1 MIRKQEA
8 TGKTVDEA
16 RAKACALLGVQ
27 ADDLNVSCEVLEM
40 PQKTGFLGLKLTP
53 AKVCV
58 SVEEPDAPAAPAVEE
73 KKAPV
78 QEKAAPAP
86 VVEAPAAPA
95 EPEAKAEEAAA
106 PAVEAAAVQQPA
118 AEEEETEE
126 PINIEEN
133 AKVKAEEAAAP
144 AVEAAAVQQPAA
156 EEEETEE
163 PINIE
168 ENAKVKAAVDY
179 LREVI
184 ALMGVENVSFS
195 AVQKGEATI
204 IRLDGEKLGALI
216 GRRGETMESLSYLAS
231 LVANRLEGDY
241 IKLGLD
247 VAGYRDKRESDL
259 TALAQRI
266 GAKVRKTGR
275 SFAMEPMNPYERR
288 IIHSAISKMEGV
300 RSESK
305 GEGRDRRVVIY
316 STAPDAQ
323 TENTYGERRPRGG
336 RGNGRRPGGP
346 RSGGYRGGNR
356 SDHGDRNGS
365 RGGYRGSRSGA
376 PRGPRPSGVPERTY
390 APRDAEN
397 AAPVA
402 PKRTERVDDFADFS
416 FGKIEL

>member
-1 MIRKQEA
+1 MIRTQEA

-16 RAKACALLGVQ
+16 RANACSKLGVQ
-27 ADDLNVSCEVLEM
+27 ADDINVSYEVLEM

-53 AKVCV
+53 AKVRV
-58 SVEEPDAPAAPAVEE
+58 TVEEADPVPAAPVVE
-73 KKAPV
+73 
-78 QEKAAPAP
+78 EKAAPAP
-86 VVEAPAAPA
+86 VAEEPKAEEKTPVEEAPAAPA
-95 EPEAKAEEAAA
+95 AEEAPAAQPVEEAAEAA
-106 PAVEAAAVQQPA
+106 PAEGEEVEV
-118 AEEEETEE
+118 

-133 AKVKAEEAAAP
+133 
-144 AVEAAAVQQPAA
+144 
-156 EEEETEE
+156 
-163 PINIE
+163 N
-168 ENAKVKAAVDY
+168 KVKAAVDY

-184 ALMGVENVSFS
+184 ARMGVENVTFS

-288 IIHSAISKMEGV
+288 IIHSAIGKMEGV

-323 TENTYGERRPRGG
+323 TENTYGERRGRGG
-336 RGNGRRPGGP
+336 RPNGRRPGGNRGGYRGGDRNERGG
-346 RSGGYRGGNR
+346 RSGGYRGGR
-356 SDHGDRNGS
+356 SGS
-365 RGGYRGSRSGA
+365 RGPRGSS
-376 PRGPRPSGVPERTY
+376 VPERTY
-390 APRDAEN
+390 APRDAES

-402 PKRTERVDDFADFS
+402 PKRTERVDDFADLS

>member
-27 ADDLNVSCEVLEM
+27 ADDLNVSYEVLEM
-40 PQKTGFLGLKLTP
+40 PQKTGFLGLKTTP

-58 SVEEPDAPAAPAVEE
+58 SVEEPDAPAAPA
-73 KKAPV
+73 
-78 QEKAAPAP
+78 AAPAP
-86 VVEAPAAPA
+86 AAEAAPEVPAAPVEEPAAPVEAPAA
-95 EPEAKAEEAAA
+95 E
-106 PAVEAAAVQQPA
+106 VEQPA
-118 AEEEETEE
+118 AEQAAPAAAAAADEETEV
-126 PINIEEN
+126 PI
-133 AKVKAEEAAAP
+133 V
-144 AVEAAAVQQPAA
+144 
-156 EEEETEE
+156 
-163 PINIE
+163 IE
-168 ENAKVKAAVDY
+168 ENAKVKAAVEY
-179 LREVI
+179 LQEVI
-184 ALMGVENVSFS
+184 AKMGVENVTFS

-204 IRLDGEKLGALI
+204 IRLDGEHLGALI

-247 VAGYRDKRESDL
+247 VAGYRDKRESNL

-336 RGNGRRPGGP
+336 RPGNGRRPGGN
-346 RSGGYRGGNR
+346 RNGGYRGGSR
-356 SDHGDRNGS
+356 SEHGDRNGN
-365 RGGYRGSRSGA
+365 RGGYRGSRNGGN
-376 PRGPRPSGVPERTY
+376 RGPRPSGVPERTY
-390 APRDAEN
+390 APRDAET

>member
-1 MIRKQEA
+1 MIRTQEA

-27 ADDLNVSCEVLEM
+27 AEDMNVSYEVLEM

-53 AKVCV
+53 AKVRV
-58 SVEEPDAPAAPAVEE
+58 SVEEPDAPKAPEAPAAE
-73 KKAPV
+73 AP
-78 QEKAAPAP
+78 APAP
-86 VVEAPAAPA
+86 VEEKVEVPAAPA
-95 EPEAKAEEAAA
+95 AEEAAPAEEPKAEEAA
-106 PAVEAAAVQQPA
+106 PA
-118 AEEEETEE
+118 AEAAPAEEAEE
-126 PINIEEN
+126 VEVPINIEEN
-133 AKVKAEEAAAP
+133 S
-144 AVEAAAVQQPAA
+144 
-156 EEEETEE
+156 
-163 PINIE
+163 
-168 ENAKVKAAVDY
+168 KVKAAVEY
-179 LREVI
+179 LQEVI
-184 ALMGVENVSFS
+184 TRMGVNDVTFS

-288 IIHSAISKMEGV
+288 IIHSAIGKMEGV

-323 TENTYGERRPRGG
+323 TDNTYGERRPRG
-336 RGNGRRPGGP
+336 NGRRNGGN
-346 RSGGYRGGNR
+346 RNGGYRGNR
-356 SDHGDRNGS
+356 NGDRNGS
-365 RGGYRGSRSGA
+365 NRGGYRS
-376 PRGPRPSGVPERTY
+376 GPRPAGSRGGRGSSVPERTY
-390 APRDAEN
+390 APRDAED

-416 FGKIEL
+416 FGKIEI

>member
-27 ADDLNVSCEVLEM
+27 ADDLNVSYEVLEM
-40 PQKTGFLGLKLTP
+40 PQKTGFLGLKTTP

-58 SVEEPDAPAAPAVEE
+58 SVEEPDAPAAPAAAPAPAAEA
-73 KKAPV
+73 APV
-78 QEKAAPAP
+78 QETAPEVPAAPVEEPAAP
-86 VVEAPAAPA
+86 VEAPAA
-95 EPEAKAEEAAA
+95 E
-106 PAVEAAAVQQPA
+106 VEQPA
-118 AEEEETEE
+118 AEQAAPAAAAADEETEV
-126 PINIEEN
+126 PI
-133 AKVKAEEAAAP
+133 V
-144 AVEAAAVQQPAA
+144 
-156 EEEETEE
+156 
-163 PINIE
+163 IE
-168 ENAKVKAAVDY
+168 ENAKVKAAVEY
-179 LREVI
+179 LQEVI
-184 ALMGVENVSFS
+184 AKMGVENVTFS

-204 IRLDGEKLGALI
+204 IRLDGEHLGALI

-305 GEGRDRRVVIY
+305 GEGRDRRVVLY

-336 RGNGRRPGGP
+336 RPGNGRRPGGN
-346 RSGGYRGGNR
+346 RNGGYRGGSR
-356 SDHGDRNGS
+356 SEHGDRNGN
-365 RGGYRGSRSGA
+365 RGGYRGSRNGGN
-376 PRGPRPSGVPERTY
+376 RGPRPSGVPERTY
-390 APRDAEN
+390 APRDAET

>member
-1 MIRKQEA
+1 MIRTQES

-27 ADDLNVSCEVLEM
+27 ADDLNVSYEVLEM
-40 PQKTGFLGLKLTP
+40 PQKTGFLGLKTTP
-53 AKVCV
+53 AKVRV
-58 SVEEPDAPAAPAVEE
+58 SVEEPDAPAAAPAKPVEAVAEQPVETAAPVQETAPVAEQAPAVEE
-73 KKAPV
+73 
-78 QEKAAPAP
+78 
-86 VVEAPAAPA
+86 PAAEQIPTA
-95 EPEAKAEEAAA
+95 EQTTETAEEA
-106 PAVEAAAVQQPA
+106 
-118 AEEEETEE
+118 EEVEE
-126 PINIEEN
+126 PI
-133 AKVKAEEAAAP
+133 V
-144 AVEAAAVQQPAA
+144 
-156 EEEETEE
+156 
-163 PINIE
+163 IE

-184 ALMGVENVSFS
+184 TLMGVENVTFS

-323 TENTYGERRPRGG
+323 TENTYGERRGRGG
-336 RGNGRRPGGP
+336 NRNGRRPGGN
-346 RSGGYRGGNR
+346 RNGGYRGERR
-356 SDHGDRNGS
+356 SN
-365 RGGYRGSRSGA
+365 GGYRGSRSGA
-376 PRGPRPSGVPERTY
+376 PRGPRSSSVPERTY
-390 APRDAEN
+390 APRDAES

>member
-1 MIRKQEA
+1 MIRTQEA

-27 ADDLNVSCEVLEM
+27 AEDLNVSYEVLEM

-53 AKVCV
+53 AKVRV
-58 SVEEPDAPAAPAVEE
+58 SVEEPDVPAAPIVEEAPAPAAEE
-73 KKAPV
+73 K
-78 QEKAAPAP
+78 
-86 VVEAPAAPA
+86 VEAP
-95 EPEAKAEEAAA
+95 AEEAAA
-106 PAVEAAAVQQPA
+106 PAPAEDAPAAPVEEAAAP
-118 AEEEETEE
+118 AEETAAPAEEAEE
-126 PINIEEN
+126 VEVPINIEEN
-133 AKVKAEEAAAP
+133 
-144 AVEAAAVQQPAA
+144 
-156 EEEETEE
+156 
-163 PINIE
+163 N
-168 ENAKVKAAVDY
+168 KVKAAVDY
-179 LREVI
+179 LKEVI
-184 ALMGVENVSFS
+184 TRMGVSDVTFS

-288 IIHSAISKMEGV
+288 IIHSAIGKMEGV

-316 STAPDAQ
+316 STDPNAVAESANARPR
-323 TENTYGERRPRGG
+323 GPRGG
-336 RGNGRRPGGP
+336 RDRNGNGRN
-346 RSGGYRGGNR
+346 GGYHRGGER
-356 SDHGDRNGS
+356 RGDRNGRGPRNGS
-365 RGGYRGSRSGA
+365 GRGGYRSN
-376 PRGPRPSGVPERTY
+376 VPERTY
-390 APRDAEN
+390 TPRDAEN

-402 PKRTERVDDFADFS
+402 PKRTERVDDFADLS

>member
-1 MIRKQEA
+1 MIRTQEA

-27 ADDLNVSCEVLEM
+27 ADDLNVSYEVLEM
-40 PQKTGFLGLKLTP
+40 PQKTGFLGLKTTP
-53 AKVCV
+53 AKVRV
-58 SVEEPDAPAAPAVEE
+58 SVEEPDAPAAPVVEE
-73 KKAPV
+73 KVEPEVK
-78 QEKAAPAP
+78 P
-86 VVEAPAAPA
+86 VVEEAPAEEPKAEEPAAAPVAEEAAPA
-95 EPEAKAEEAAA
+95 EETAD
-106 PAVEAAAVQQPA
+106 PA
-118 AEEEETEE
+118 AEGEE
-126 PINIEEN
+126 PE
-133 AKVKAEEAAAP
+133 V
-144 AVEAAAVQQPAA
+144 
-156 EEEETEE
+156 

-179 LREVI
+179 LKEVI
-184 ALMGVENVSFS
+184 ALMGVENVTFS

-247 VAGYRDKRESDL
+247 VAGYRDKRENDL
-259 TALAQRI
+259 TVLAQRI
-266 GAKVRKTGR
+266 GNKVRKTGR

-323 TENTYGERRPRGG
+323 TENTYGERRGRGG
-336 RGNGRRPGGP
+336 NRNGRRPGGN
-346 RSGGYRGGNR
+346 RNGGYRGERR
-356 SDHGDRNGS
+356 SENGGRN
-365 RGGYRGSRSGA
+365 GGYRGSRSGA
-376 PRGPRPSGVPERTY
+376 PRGPRSSSVPERTY
-390 APRDAEN
+390 APRDAES

>member
-27 ADDLNVSCEVLEM
+27 ADDLNVSYEVLEM

-58 SVEEPDAPAAPAVEE
+58 SVEEPDAPAAAPAPAAEE
-73 KKAPV
+73 KAPV
-78 QEKAAPAP
+78 QP
-86 VVEAPAAPA
+86 VKEEQAAPAAPA
-95 EPEAKAEEAAA
+95 VEEVPAPAAQPEAAA
-106 PAVEAAAVQQPA
+106 EQPAAPAAEAAEQPA
-118 AEEEETEE
+118 AEEETEV
-126 PINIEEN
+126 PINI
-133 AKVKAEEAAAP
+133 A
-144 AVEAAAVQQPAA
+144 
-156 EEEETEE
+156 
-163 PINIE
+163 
-168 ENAKVKAAVDY
+168 ENAKVKAAVEY
-179 LREVI
+179 LQEVI
-184 ALMGVENVSFS
+184 TKMGVENVTFS

-266 GAKVRKTGR
+266 GTKVRKTGR

-336 RGNGRRPGGP
+336 RGNGRRPGGN
-346 RSGGYRGGNR
+346 RKDGYRGG
-356 SDHGDRNGS
+356 S
-365 RGGYRGSRSGA
+365 RGGEHGGRSNSGYRGNRSGA
-376 PRGPRPSGVPERTY
+376 PRGPRPSSVPERTY
-390 APRDAEN
+390 APRDAES

>member
-58 SVEEPDAPAAPAVEE
+58 SVEEPDAPAAAPAEPVVE
-73 KKAPV
+73 KKTPV
-78 QEKAAPAP
+78 QEAVKAAPVA
-86 VVEAPAAPA
+86 EEPAAA
-95 EPEAKAEEAAA
+95 AAQPEAKAEEPAA
-106 PAVEAAAVQQPA
+106 PAAEAAAERPA
-118 AEEEETEE
+118 AEEEEPEV
-126 PINIEEN
+126 PIVIEEN
-133 AKVKAEEAAAP
+133 AK
-144 AVEAAAVQQPAA
+144 
-156 EEEETEE
+156 
-163 PINIE
+163 I
-168 ENAKVKAAVDY
+168 KAAVDY

-184 ALMGVENVSFS
+184 ALMGVENVTFS

-305 GEGRDRRVVIY
+305 GEGPDRRVVIY
-316 STAPDAQ
+316 STDPNASNLPDRDAPR
-323 TENTYGERRPRGG
+323 GRRSGPNRGNRNGRSFNGNRGPRNDNRRGGGYAPRSRNGGFRGG
-336 RGNGRRPGGP
+336 RGSSPRNGGP
-346 RSGGYRGGNR
+346 R
-356 SDHGDRNGS
+356 NG
-365 RGGYRGSRSGA
+365 RPAGS
-376 PRGPRPSGVPERTY
+376 RGPRPSSVPERTY
-390 APRDAEN
+390 APRDAET

>member
-27 ADDLNVSCEVLEM
+27 ADDLNVSYEVLEM
-40 PQKTGFLGLKLTP
+40 PQKTGFLGLKTTP

-58 SVEEPDAPAAPAVEE
+58 SVEEPDAPAAPAAAPAPAAEA
-73 KKAPV
+73 APV
-78 QEKAAPAP
+78 QETAPEVPATPVEEPAAP
-86 VVEAPAAPA
+86 VEAPAA
-95 EPEAKAEEAAA
+95 E
-106 PAVEAAAVQQPA
+106 VEQPA
-118 AEEEETEE
+118 AEQAAPAAAADADEETEV
-126 PINIEEN
+126 PI
-133 AKVKAEEAAAP
+133 V
-144 AVEAAAVQQPAA
+144 
-156 EEEETEE
+156 
-163 PINIE
+163 IE
-168 ENAKVKAAVDY
+168 ENAKVKAAVEY
-179 LREVI
+179 LQEVI
-184 ALMGVENVSFS
+184 AKMGVENVTFS

-204 IRLDGEKLGALI
+204 IRLDGEHLGALI

-316 STAPDAQ
+316 STDPNAVA
-323 TENTYGERRPRGG
+323 ESANARPRGPRG
-336 RGNGRRPGGP
+336 GHDRNGNG
-346 RSGGYRGGNR
+346 RSGGYHRGGER
-356 SDHGDRNGS
+356 RGDRNGRGPRNGGG
-365 RGGYRGSRSGA
+365 RGGYRSN
-376 PRGPRPSGVPERTY
+376 VPERTY
-390 APRDAEN
+390 TPRDAEN

-402 PKRTERVDDFADFS
+402 PKRTERVDDFADLS

>member
-1 MIRKQEA
+1 MIRTQEA

-16 RAKACALLGVQ
+16 RANACAKLGVQ
-27 ADDLNVSCEVLEM
+27 ADDINVSYEVLEM

-53 AKVCV
+53 AKVRV
-58 SVEEPDAPAAPAVEE
+58 TVEEADPVPAAPVVE
-73 KKAPV
+73 
-78 QEKAAPAP
+78 EKAAPAP
-86 VVEAPAAPA
+86 VAEEPKAEEKTPVEEAPAAPA
-95 EPEAKAEEAAA
+95 AEEAPAAQPVEEAAEAA
-106 PAVEAAAVQQPA
+106 PAEGEEVEV
-118 AEEEETEE
+118 
-126 PINIEEN
+126 PIKIEEN
-133 AKVKAEEAAAP
+133 
-144 AVEAAAVQQPAA
+144 
-156 EEEETEE
+156 
-163 PINIE
+163 N
-168 ENAKVKAAVDY
+168 KVKAAVDY

-184 ALMGVENVSFS
+184 ARMGVENVTFS

-288 IIHSAISKMEGV
+288 IIHSAIGKMEGV

-323 TENTYGERRPRGG
+323 TENTYGERRGRGG
-336 RGNGRRPGGP
+336 RPNGRRPGGNRGGYRGGDRNERGG
-346 RSGGYRGGNR
+346 RSGGYRGG
-356 SDHGDRNGS
+356 
-365 RGGYRGSRSGA
+365 RGGVS
-376 PRGPRPSGVPERTY
+376 RGPRGSSVPERTY
-390 APRDAEN
+390 APRDAES

-402 PKRTERVDDFADFS
+402 PKRTERVDDFADLS

>member
-1 MIRKQEA
+1 MIRTQEA

-27 ADDLNVSCEVLEM
+27 AEDMNVSYEVLEM

-53 AKVCV
+53 ARVRV
-58 SVEEPDAPAAPAVEE
+58 SVEEPDAPKAPEAPAAEAPAAAPVEE
-73 KKAPV
+73 K
-78 QEKAAPAP
+78 
-86 VVEAPAAPA
+86 VEAPAAPA
-95 EPEAKAEEAAA
+95 AEEAAPAKELKAEEAAPVAEAA
-106 PAVEAAAVQQPA
+106 PAEE
-118 AEEEETEE
+118 AEEVEV

-133 AKVKAEEAAAP
+133 S
-144 AVEAAAVQQPAA
+144 
-156 EEEETEE
+156 
-163 PINIE
+163 
-168 ENAKVKAAVDY
+168 KVKAAVEY
-179 LREVI
+179 LQEVI
-184 ALMGVENVSFS
+184 TRMDVNDVTFS

-288 IIHSAISKMEGV
+288 IIHSAIGKMEGV

-323 TENTYGERRPRGG
+323 TDNTYGERRPRG
-336 RGNGRRPGGP
+336 NGRRN
-346 RSGGYRGGNR
+346 GGNR
-356 SDHGDRNGS
+356 NGSYRGNRNGDRNGS
-365 RGGYRGSRSGA
+365 NRGGYRS
-376 PRGPRPSGVPERTY
+376 GPRPAGSRGSSVPERTY
-390 APRDAEN
+390 APRDAED

-416 FGKIEL
+416 FGKIEI

>member
-27 ADDLNVSCEVLEM
+27 ADDLNVSYEVLEM
-40 PQKTGFLGLKLTP
+40 PQKTGFLGLKTTP

-58 SVEEPDAPAAPAVEE
+58 SVEEPDAPAAPAAAPAPAAEA
-73 KKAPV
+73 APV
-78 QEKAAPAP
+78 QETAPEVPAAPVEEPAAP
-86 VVEAPAAPA
+86 VEAPAA
-95 EPEAKAEEAAA
+95 E
-106 PAVEAAAVQQPA
+106 VEQPA
-118 AEEEETEE
+118 AEQAAPAAAAAADEETEV
-126 PINIEEN
+126 PI
-133 AKVKAEEAAAP
+133 V
-144 AVEAAAVQQPAA
+144 
-156 EEEETEE
+156 
-163 PINIE
+163 IE
-168 ENAKVKAAVDY
+168 ENAKVKAAVEY
-179 LREVI
+179 LQEVI
-184 ALMGVENVSFS
+184 AKMGVENVTFS

-204 IRLDGEKLGALI
+204 IRLDGEHLGALI

-336 RGNGRRPGGP
+336 RPGNGRRPGGN
-346 RSGGYRGGNR
+346 RNGGYRGGSR
-356 SDHGDRNGS
+356 SEHGDRNGN
-365 RGGYRGSRSGA
+365 RGGYRGSRPGGN
-376 PRGPRPSGVPERTY
+376 RGPRPSGVPERTY
-390 APRDAEN
+390 APRDAES

>member
-1 MIRKQEA
+1 MIRTQES

-27 ADDLNVSCEVLEM
+27 ADDLNVSYEVLEM
-40 PQKTGFLGLKLTP
+40 PQKTGFLGLKTTP
-53 AKVCV
+53 AKVRV
-58 SVEEPDAPAAPAVEE
+58 SVELPDAPAAAPAKQVEPVAEQPVETAAPVQETAPVAEQTPAVEE
-73 KKAPV
+73 
-78 QEKAAPAP
+78 
-86 VVEAPAAPA
+86 
-95 EPEAKAEEAAA
+95 
-106 PAVEAAAVQQPA
+106 PA
-118 AEEEETEE
+118 AEQTAETAEETEE
-126 PINIEEN
+126 
-133 AKVKAEEAAAP
+133 V
-144 AVEAAAVQQPAA
+144 
-156 EEEETEE
+156 EE
-163 PINIE
+163 PIVIE

-184 ALMGVENVSFS
+184 TLMGVENVTFS

-323 TENTYGERRPRGG
+323 TENTYGERRGRGG
-336 RGNGRRPGGP
+336 NRNGRRPGGN
-346 RSGGYRGGNR
+346 RNGGYRGERR
-356 SDHGDRNGS
+356 SN
-365 RGGYRGSRSGA
+365 GGYRGSRSGA
-376 PRGPRPSGVPERTY
+376 PRGPRSSGVPERTY
-390 APRDAEN
+390 APRDAES

-402 PKRTERVDDFADFS
+402 PRRTERVDDFADFS

>member
-1 MIRKQEA
+1 MIRTQEA

-27 ADDLNVSCEVLEM
+27 ADDLNVSYEVLEM
-40 PQKTGFLGLKLTP
+40 PQKTGFLGLKTTP
-53 AKVCV
+53 AKVRV
-58 SVEEPDAPAAPAVEE
+58 SVEEPDAPAAPVVE
-73 KKAPV
+73 KKAEP
-78 QEKAAPAP
+78 EGNP
-86 VVEAPAAPA
+86 VVEETPAEEPKAEEPAAAPV
-95 EPEAKAEEAAA
+95 AEEAA
-106 PAVEAAAVQQPA
+106 PVEETAAPA
-118 AEEEETEE
+118 AEGEE
-126 PINIEEN
+126 PE
-133 AKVKAEEAAAP
+133 V
-144 AVEAAAVQQPAA
+144 
-156 EEEETEE
+156 

-179 LREVI
+179 LKEVI
-184 ALMGVENVSFS
+184 ALMGVENVTFS

-288 IIHSAISKMEGV
+288 IIHSAIGKMEGV

-316 STAPDAQ
+316 STDPNAVAESANARPR
-323 TENTYGERRPRGG
+323 GPRGG
-336 RGNGRRPGGP
+336 RDRNGNG
-346 RSGGYRGGNR
+346 RSGGYHRGGER
-356 SDHGDRNGS
+356 RGDRNG
-365 RGGYRGSRSGA
+365 
-376 PRGPRPSGVPERTY
+376 RGPRNGNGGRGGCRSNVPERTY
-390 APRDAEN
+390 TPRDAEN

-402 PKRTERVDDFADFS
+402 PKRTERVDDFADLS

>member
-27 ADDLNVSCEVLEM
+27 ADDLNVSYEVLEM

-58 SVEEPDAPAAPAVEE
+58 SVEEPDAPAAAPAPAAEE
-73 KKAPV
+73 KAPV
-78 QEKAAPAP
+78 QP
-86 VVEAPAAPA
+86 VKEEQAAPAAPA
-95 EPEAKAEEAAA
+95 VEEVPAPAAQPEAAA
-106 PAVEAAAVQQPA
+106 EQPAAPAAEAAEQPA
-118 AEEEETEE
+118 AEEETEV
-126 PINIEEN
+126 PINI
-133 AKVKAEEAAAP
+133 A
-144 AVEAAAVQQPAA
+144 
-156 EEEETEE
+156 
-163 PINIE
+163 
-168 ENAKVKAAVDY
+168 ENAKVKAAVEY
-179 LREVI
+179 LQEVI
-184 ALMGVENVSFS
+184 TKMGVENVTFS

-266 GAKVRKTGR
+266 GTKVRKTGR

-336 RGNGRRPGGP
+336 RGNGRRPGGN
-346 RSGGYRGGNR
+346 RKDGYRG
-356 SDHGDRNGS
+356 GS
-365 RGGYRGSRSGA
+365 RGGYRGNRSGA
-376 PRGPRPSGVPERTY
+376 PRGPRPSSVPERTY
-390 APRDAEN
+390 APRDAES

>member
-1 MIRKQEA
+1 MIRTQEA

-27 ADDLNVSCEVLEM
+27 AEDMNVSYEVLEM

-53 AKVCV
+53 ARVRV
-58 SVEEPDAPAAPAVEE
+58 SVEEPDAPKAPEAPAAEAPAPAHVEE
-73 KKAPV
+73 K
-78 QEKAAPAP
+78 
-86 VVEAPAAPA
+86 VEAPAAPA
-95 EPEAKAEEAAA
+95 AEEAAPAEEPKAEEAA
-106 PAVEAAAVQQPA
+106 PA
-118 AEEEETEE
+118 AEAAPAEEAEE
-126 PINIEEN
+126 VEVPINIEEN
-133 AKVKAEEAAAP
+133 S
-144 AVEAAAVQQPAA
+144 
-156 EEEETEE
+156 
-163 PINIE
+163 
-168 ENAKVKAAVDY
+168 KVKAAVEY
-179 LREVI
+179 LQEVI
-184 ALMGVENVSFS
+184 TRMGVNDVTFS

-288 IIHSAISKMEGV
+288 IIHSAIGKMEGV

-323 TENTYGERRPRGG
+323 TDNTYGERRPRG
-336 RGNGRRPGGP
+336 NGRRNN
-346 RSGGYRGGNR
+346 GGYRGGSRSGNR
-356 SDHGDRNGS
+356 NGERSGYRGGS
-365 RGGYRGSRSGA
+365 RGGSRPSGS
-376 PRGPRPSGVPERTY
+376 RGPRTSSVPERTY

-402 PKRTERVDDFADFS
+402 PRRTERVDDFADFN
-416 FGKIEL
+416 FGKIEI

>member
-1 MIRKQEA
+1 MIRTQEA

-16 RAKACALLGVQ
+16 RTNACALLGVEK
-27 ADDLNVSCEVLEM
+27 DDINVSYEVLEM

-53 AKVCV
+53 AKVRV
-58 SVEEPDAPAAPAVEE
+58 SVELPDEPAAAPAAPVEE
-73 KKAPV
+73 
-78 QEKAAPAP
+78 PAP
-86 VVEAPAAPA
+86 VVEEKAAPVAEPVVEETAPEAPAAVEEPAAPA
-95 EPEAKAEEAAA
+95 EEAVPAEEQAA
-106 PAVEAAAVQQPA
+106 PAAEGEEVEV
-118 AEEEETEE
+118 
-126 PINIEEN
+126 
-133 AKVKAEEAAAP
+133 
-144 AVEAAAVQQPAA
+144 
-156 EEEETEE
+156 

-179 LREVI
+179 LKDVI
-184 ALMGVENVSFS
+184 EKMGVQDVKFS

-204 IRLDGEKLGALI
+204 IRLDGEKMGALI

-266 GAKVRKTGR
+266 GAKVRRTGR

-288 IIHSAISKMEGV
+288 IIHSAIGKMEGV

-316 STAPDAQ
+316 STDPNAVAESANARPR
-323 TENTYGERRPRGG
+323 GPRGG
-336 RGNGRRPGGP
+336 RDRNGNG
-346 RSGGYRGGNR
+346 RSGGYHRGGER
-356 SDHGDRNGS
+356 RGDRNGRGPRNGNGG
-365 RGGYRGSRSGA
+365 RGGYRSN
-376 PRGPRPSGVPERTY
+376 VPERTY
-390 APRDAEN
+390 TPRDAEN

-402 PKRTERVDDFADFS
+402 PKRTERVDDFADLS